1 MKPALLFVIKTILH
15 AAFRLNPFYKPVIP
29 AQLTVYLLAVVFTIL
44 YIRDQI
50 LCTFIVEYKDM
61 ALSAWGFL
69 MLMNFME
76 ALFERTNEK
85 DEEG

>member
-1 MKPALLFVIKTILH
+1 MTGVQTCALPI
-15 AAFRLNPFYKPVIP
+15 
-29 AQLTVYLLAVVFTIL
+29 

-69 MLMNFME
+69 MLMNFLE